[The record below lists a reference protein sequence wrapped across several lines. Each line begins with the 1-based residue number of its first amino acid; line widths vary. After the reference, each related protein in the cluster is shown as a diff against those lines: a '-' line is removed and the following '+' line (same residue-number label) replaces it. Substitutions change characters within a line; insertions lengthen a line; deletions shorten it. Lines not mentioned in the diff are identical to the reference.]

1 MRQILRSRCLDTK
14 LICSYR
20 NLEALSLRKTLS
32 NGDEDADELELDKE
46 SSDGDEYQSRGE
58 DGTATDKELSITLPE
73 FRESK
78 MMLKCEVKA
87 KREISSRVSLIT
99 KSGEVYKSVAKY
111 IWKNCIGKRM
121 IGKS

>member
-46 SSDGDEYQSRGE
+46 SSGGDEYQPRGE
-58 DGTATDKELSITLPE
+58 DGTATDGNDDDYDDDYEW
-73 FRESK
+73 R
-78 MMLKCEVKA
+78 
-87 KREISSRVSLIT
+87 
-99 KSGEVYKSVAKY
+99 
-111 IWKNCIGKRM
+111 RM
-121 IGKS
+121 SETRPGHDVHVTDDNDD

>member
-1 MRQILRSRCLDTK
+1 MKIYFFRTYEEIENEFVLQIYHYD
-14 LICSYR
+14 
-20 NLEALSLRKTLS
+20 A
-32 NGDEDADELELDKE
+32 NG
-46 SSDGDEYQSRGE
+46 QSKASVHSWIKAE

-99 KSGEVYKSVAKY
+99 KSGEVY
-111 IWKNCIGKRM
+111 R
-121 IGKS
+121 